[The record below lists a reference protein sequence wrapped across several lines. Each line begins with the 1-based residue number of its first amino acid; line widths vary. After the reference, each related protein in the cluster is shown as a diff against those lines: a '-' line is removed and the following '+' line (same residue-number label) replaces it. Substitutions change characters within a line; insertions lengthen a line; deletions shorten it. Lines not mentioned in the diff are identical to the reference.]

1 MREGQILSFLD
12 LLNNQVLLLEDLM
25 SLKLSLRGLLT
36 LLEEGD
42 VLLQPSGRVIGSAP
56 HIVIPSIFNRL
67 MFSYHLDNRAEGVLL
82 RFA

>member
-25 SLKLSLRGLLT
+25 PLKLPLRGLLT

-56 HIVIPSIFNRL
+56 HIVIPSIFN
-67 MFSYHLDNRAEGVLL
+67 
-82 RFA
+82 